1 MIIPLLLLLG
11 AWFLVGALPRM
22 RADAADKLPA
32 IRQGART
39 RMSAHSEAARKAGRR
54 KSAEWYGWAGAA
66 AGAETVAVLG
76 YMGRSAWHGWG
87 DHRRRAKAAAEAYRQ
102 KRANRATAD
111 EPAVPPGDPA
121 PVPPD
126 GGNRATPPLPAETVT
141 VPPDG
146 SNLRPFRPRP
156 AGVPA
161 GSPSNNRG
169 DRNMPAGVEAPDL
182 ETAVHVADELKA
194 ECTREVDEA
203 ATELAAAEAAATRAD
218 SFGSSLAS
226 AGVSGGV
233 VEALA
238 SFADGI
244 SARVTAAKARVASAD
259 SGLAAA
265 TKAREDL
272 RKHEAAADSLS
283 ATGGAADT
291 TAWYGQAG

>member
-1 MIIPLLLLLG
+1 MPVILLLLA
-11 AWFLVGALPRM
+11 AWFLVGAIPRM
-22 RADAADKLPA
+22 RADASDKLPA
-32 IRQGART
+32 IRQGARA
-39 RMSAHSEAARKAGRR
+39 RMGSHSSAARADGRR

-66 AGAETVAVLG
+66 LGAETAAVLG

-87 DHRRRAKAAAEAYRQ
+87 DHRRRARAAADAYRQ
-102 KRANRATAD
+102 KRADRAAEAAAT
-111 EPAVPPGDPA
+111 EPGTVPPDGQP

-126 GGNRATPPLPAETVT
+126 GGSRASGAAGEWGGTEWDEPLPGD
-141 VPPDG
+141 PRLDPGD
-146 SNLRPFRPRP
+146 NLRPFRRP
-156 AGVPA
+156 A
-161 GSPSNNRG
+161 PSQTATDNKG
-169 DRNMPAGVEAPDL
+169 DRDMPAGVEAPDL

-203 ATELAAAEAAATRAD
+203 ATELAAAEAAMTRAD
-218 SFGSSLAS
+218 AFGNSLAS

-265 TKAREDL
+265 DKAREGL
-272 RKHEAAADSLS
+272 RTHEAAADSLS
-283 ATGGAADT
+283 A
-291 TAWYGQAG
+291 